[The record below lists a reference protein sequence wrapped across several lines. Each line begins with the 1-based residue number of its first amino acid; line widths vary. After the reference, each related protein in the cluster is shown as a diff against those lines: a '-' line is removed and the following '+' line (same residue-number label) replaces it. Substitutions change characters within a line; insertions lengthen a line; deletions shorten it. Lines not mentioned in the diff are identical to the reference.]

1 MFNLIPSAFRTE
13 VFAAVVAAVFV
24 AGIAIGRHQG
34 AASVRADWNTEKL
47 VAAQAVTKQAAR
59 VVAVVEAQ
67 TAITQESDSATQDR
81 IAAVHRLYANR
92 VRQSAANHP
101 GAVSAAAEPSG
112 DPATEPAD
120 AGPVAGGLRPES
132 WSQLAERCAVTTV
145 IAQGWQEWWSNVEKV
160 QVMP

>member
-13 VFAAVVAAVFV
+13 VFAAVVAAIFV

-34 AASVRADWNTEKL
+34 AASVQADWNAEKL
-47 VAAQAVTKQAAR
+47 VTAQAVTKQAAR

-67 TAITQESDSATQDR
+67 TAVTQESDNETQGR
-81 IAAVHRLYANR
+81 IAAVHRMYANR
-92 VRQSAANHP
+92 VRQPAANHL
-101 GAVSAAAEPSG
+101 GTVSAAAESSG

-160 QVMP
+160 QVTP

>member
-1 MFNLIPSAFRTE
+1 MFNLIPLQYRI
-13 VFAAVVAAVFV
+13 AASVVALLAALF
-24 AGIAIGRHQG
+24 AIYSFGYGRG
-34 AASVRADWNTEKL
+34 AASVQAKWDAEKL
-47 VAAQAVTKQAAR
+47 VTAQAVTKQAAH
-59 VVAVVEAQ
+59 VVAAVEAQ
-67 TAITQESDSATQDR
+67 AAVTQESDNETQGR
-81 IAAVHRLYANR
+81 IAAVHRMYANR
-92 VRQSAANHP
+92 VRQPAASHP